1 MKQTTFLDARR
12 DDAIR
17 ALDPADKS
25 LDDATQRRVAASME
39 RIIAAPLHGAGPD
52 RTSLTRRR
60 LWLVPGVAAAGLAV
74 ALVGPA
80 LTHTERPA
88 FAWTNTPSPVN
99 AQAAAQ
105 AAAACTAALRQSVA
119 EDRTGS
125 VPTAIRPTIDLDMVK
140 LVVSERRG
148 NYMFVAL
155 GQGQATY
162 SCLSPLTSP
171 GQVQASGGGLPT
183 PSTPALRLNSNDAIA
198 DGYTTGADNGR
209 EYASMVGYAGQDV
222 TGVSSEPAS
231 KTSTPALPTA
241 TSPRGGLPADPRHH
255 QLQSTG
261 TPSPLP
267 SRTAP
272 RPPPTATPRSSAC
285 PSRLG
290 VTGRHR

>member
-25 LDDATQRRVAASME
+25 LDDATQRRAAASLE
-39 RIIAAPLHGAGPD
+39 RIIAAPLHGAGPGKK
-52 RTSLTRRR
+52 SLTRRR
-60 LWLVPGVAAAGLAV
+60 LLLVPGVAAAGLAV
-74 ALVGPA
+74 ALVAPA
-80 LTHTERPA
+80 LTHIERPA
-88 FAWTNTPSPVN
+88 FAWTNKPSPVN

-105 AAAACTAALRQSVA
+105 AAAACTAALQQSVA

-125 VPTAIRPTIDLDMVK
+125 VPAAIRPTIDLATVK

-162 SCLSPLTSP
+162 SCLSPFASP

-183 PSTPALRLNSNDAIA
+183 PSTPALRLKSNDAIA
-198 DGYTTGADNGR
+198 DGYATGTDNGS

-222 TGVSSEPAS
+222 TGVIIRTGEQDIHASVASGYFAGWWPTSGPKASPTPAHGYTLTITL
-231 KTSTPALPTA
+231 KNGTTSTAH
-241 TSPRGGLPADPRHH
+241 RD
-255 QLQSTG
+255 
-261 TPSPLP
+261 P
-267 SRTAP
+267 SR
-272 RPPPTATPRSSAC
+272 
-285 PSRLG
+285 
-290 VTGRHR
+290 

>member
-25 LDDATQRRVAASME
+25 LDDATQRRAAASME
-39 RIIAAPLHGAGPD
+39 RIIAAPLHGAGPG

-125 VPTAIRPTIDLDMVK
+125 VPTAIRPTIDLDMIK

-222 TGVSSEPAS
+222 TGVIIRTGEQDIHAS
-231 KTSTPALPTA
+231 VANGYFAAWWPTSGPKASPTPEHGYTLTITLKNGTTSTAH
-241 TSPRGGLPADPRHH
+241 RDP
-255 QLQSTG
+255 SK
-261 TPSPLP
+261 
-267 SRTAP
+267 
-272 RPPPTATPRSSAC
+272 
-285 PSRLG
+285 
-290 VTGRHR
+290 